1 MSLLVLLLFVGAII
15 LIIKGVSGSQQANR
29 PLPAAQA
36 NPELAARRWA
46 AVRRVAE
53 EDVTQLGQQI
63 AATPV
68 PETIDPEAA
77 RDFDDALEAYER
89 AKETLSVAQ
98 QPDDLQWV
106 SRSLDNG
113 RFALAK
119 LDARREGRA
128 LPNRR
133 PPCFFDQRHGLSV
146 TDAAWTPEGGAPRDV
161 PVCAACD
168 ARIKD
173 GLDPQARLV
182 PTTQGERPY
191 YDAGP
196 EYAPWARGWYGASGM
211 YVMSNMLMGT
221 MLLNALYLPAG
232 YDYFGPEASGDG
244 GLDGSGDGGDAG
256 GDFGGDAGDSGG
268 FDGGDF
274 GGGDLGGGD
283 FGGFDFGGF

>member
-146 TDAAWTPEGGAPRDV
+146 TDAAWTPAGGAPRD
-161 PVCAACD
+161 
-168 ARIKD
+168 
-173 GLDPQARLV
+173 
-182 PTTQGERPY
+182 ER
-191 YDAGP
+191 
-196 EYAPWARGWYGASGM
+196 
-211 YVMSNMLMGT
+211 
-221 MLLNALYLPAG
+221 
-232 YDYFGPEASGDG
+232 GDG
-244 GLDGSGDGGDAG
+244 RALARTGGWCPCGGLRYHGRGGVAPQRAQRAPPERRTRG
-256 GDFGGDAGDSGG
+256 GAVAP
-268 FDGGDF
+268 
-274 GGGDLGGGD
+274 
-283 FGGFDFGGF
+283 